1 MGIAAS
7 FQFPELVP
15 GGGRRWP
22 GSPGRLTPVFPS
34 HLTARPGEARADE
47 QSVRG
52 GVRGG
57 LPALGVV
64 SLVAVLPHVWHWR

>member
-1 MGIAAS
+1 M
-7 FQFPELVP
+7 
-15 GGGRRWP
+15 
-22 GSPGRLTPVFPS
+22 FPS

-64 SLVAVLPHVWHWR
+64 SMVAVLPHVWHWR